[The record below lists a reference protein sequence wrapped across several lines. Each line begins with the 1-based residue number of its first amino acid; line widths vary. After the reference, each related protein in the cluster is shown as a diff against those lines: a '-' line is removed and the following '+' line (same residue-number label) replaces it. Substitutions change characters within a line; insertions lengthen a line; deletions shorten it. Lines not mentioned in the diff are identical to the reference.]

1 MSEPLVGGTSGAASP
16 LNRAAIIPQTAAMED
31 SSSSPPRSIPGR
43 SPRALFL
50 DRDGTLIEHVPYLH
64 DPAGVVLLPG
74 VREALLRAKEA
85 SIQLFLF
92 TNQSGVGRGLF
103 SLTDV
108 EAVNGRMLD
117 LLGLGS
123 NLFTAICIAPERPDE
138 PSAYRKPSPRFIKE
152 TLALHGI
159 DRDAAWMLGDSA
171 VDWEAGRNAGI
182 HVAAVVPDARSPKDV
197 ETRTRLGVPAY
208 SSVRDALSRMLPIDS
223 PG

>member
-1 MSEPLVGGTSGAASP
+1 
-16 LNRAAIIPQTAAMED
+16 MED

-85 SIQLFLF
+85 SIRLFLF

-103 SLTDV
+103 SLADV
-108 EAVNGRMLD
+108 EAVNERMLD
-117 LLGLGS
+117 LLGLGR
-123 NLFTAICIAPERPDE
+123 NLLTAICIAPERPDE
-138 PSAYRKPSPRFIKE
+138 PSAYRKPSPRFITE
-152 TLALHGI
+152 TLALHRI

-182 HVAAVVPDARSPKDV
+182 HVAAVVPDARAPKDV

-208 SSVRDALSRMLPIDS
+208 SSVRDALGRMLPIDS